1 VEILLFNMSF
11 FPIGDMCLSC
21 EYIARESCAMVP
33 RWRIFGRYV
42 LRTVR
47 HWCRSV
53 SGSELSVQ
61 RINPSTLVHEVI
73 QSVLNSIY

>member
-1 VEILLFNMSF
+1 
-11 FPIGDMCLSC
+11 
-21 EYIARESCAMVP
+21 MVP